1 MKKLFSFLM
10 LTLVTFTAVNAQ
22 KILLRNGD
30 ERFAKKLIT
39 ADSTFRSIDSATV
52 YNNEVG
58 IVEATVIGLDSAN
71 AKGVTGIIK
80 ARYKVAAGTITLATS
95 TEDLALV
102 TDSGLT
108 PATFQFAT
116 SGSKIY
122 LQVKGKLDVRVHW
135 YTTFKRKAV
144 YR

>member
-10 LTLVTFTAVNAQ
+10 LTMVFFTQVNAQ
-22 KILLRNGD
+22 KVLARNGD
-30 ERFAKKLIT
+30 ERFAKKMIT

-80 ARYKVAAGTITLATS
+80 ARYKVAAGTITLASS

-102 TDSGLT
+102 TDSGLS
-108 PATFQFAT
+108 PATFQFT
-116 SGSKIY
+116 SSGSKIY
-122 LQVKGKLDVRVHW
+122 LQVKGKLNVRVHW